1 MFLGFDEKQGIEAIF
16 FWHYCLLL
24 CRAGIM
30 ADPSGFGKKGGEAA
44 KEKGERCLLLW

>member
-1 MFLGFDEKQGIEAIF
+1 MPF
-16 FWHYCLLL
+16 

-44 KEKGERCLLLW
+44 KEKGELPVSPSVETEHATA